1 MRANSTFEAAAVSQ
15 GFVALIPA
23 RLASTR
29 LPNKPLLDIGGK
41 PMIVRVAEQAQR
53 SGATLVAVATDAP
66 EIADVVVRHGF
77 RALMTRNDHRSGTDR
92 LAEAAAQLGL
102 ADDVIVVNVQGD
114 EPLLPPSLIRQ
125 VAVALAGA
133 SDCAIAT
140 VAHTIHEEADYLSPN
155 VVKVVV
161 DLRGRAQYFS
171 RAPIP
176 YDRDFFLARVT
187 PAGVAPAGVRPIGL
201 VTASGAVSPGLAARQ
216 LPLRHIGLYA
226 YRAAFLAAYP
236 GLAAGAAETLESLE
250 QLRAMAHGFA
260 IHVLLTDVDPP
271 PGVDTPSDLE
281 RVRQVWMQSAG
292 RNQ

>member
-1 MRANSTFEAAAVSQ
+1 MSQ
-15 GFVALIPA
+15 DFVALIPA
-23 RLASTR
+23 RLASSR

-53 SGATLVAVATDAP
+53 SGASLVAVATDAP

-77 RALMTRNDHRSGTDR
+77 RALMTRNDHLSGTDR

-140 VAHTIHEEADYLSPN
+140 IAHTIHDEADYLSPN

-176 YDRDFFLARVT
+176 YDRDFFLTRVV
-187 PAGVAPAGVRPIGL
+187 PAGVVAP
-201 VTASGAVSPGLAARQ
+201 SGAVSPGLAARQ

-236 GLAAGAAETLESLE
+236 GLAAGAAEILESLE

-260 IHVLLTDVDPP
+260 IHVLLTDVGPP

>member
-1 MRANSTFEAAAVSQ
+1 VSQ
-15 GFVALIPA
+15 DFVALIPA

-53 SGATLVAVATDAP
+53 SGAMLVAVATDSP
-66 EIADVVVRHGF
+66 EIADVVIRHGF
-77 RALMTRNDHRSGTDR
+77 RALMTRNDHLSGTDR
-92 LAEAAAQLGL
+92 LVEAAAQLGL

-176 YDRDFFLARVT
+176 YDRDFFLTWVAPAGVVPAGFTPVELVPTGVT
-187 PAGVAPAGVRPIGL
+187 PAGVVPP
-201 VTASGAVSPGLAARQ
+201 SGAVSPRLAARQ

-260 IHVLLTDVDPP
+260 IHVLLTDVGPP